1 MSRAD
6 PTARQRLRIVGGG
19 LALAA
24 VCGLWLGLPGPDL
37 VTLLVIS
44 FGVALAVGAAGYAAL
59 AVVGPGRAPLR
70 TQAVVVGLASVVGTA
85 AGVLAAA
92 RAMFVSAHDLAALFP
107 VLIAAAT
114 VGVLGAVELGGRV
127 SRASAALGEL
137 TRRIGDDGP
146 DGPSG
151 PEVGRG
157 DARAPAGTPAGTA
170 HLVTAEMATLAARLE
185 EMRARLD
192 AARRRERSLEG
203 ARRELVA
210 WVSHDLRTPLA
221 GIRAMSEALADGVV
235 AEPAEVARYH
245 ATIQA
250 ETEKLG
256 RLIDDL
262 FELSRIQ
269 ADAVSLTLDRASL
282 ADVVSDAL
290 ASARPVADARG
301 VRLDGRLQAH
311 PPPVEL
317 AGPEMGRVLQN
328 LLDNAI
334 RHTPAGGA
342 VTVEVGGDGDHASI
356 TVADECGGIPDAD
369 LDRVFDLAY
378 RGDTAR
384 SPGDRGAGLGLAIA
398 RGLVEAHA
406 GDIAV
411 CNHASGCRFTV
422 RLPLARGSAPSPQR
436 ERA

>member
-1 MSRAD
+1 MSGAV
-6 PTARQRLRIVGGG
+6 PTVRQRFGIVGGG

-24 VCGLWLGLPGPDL
+24 LCGLWLGLPGPDL

-70 TQAVVVGLASVVGTA
+70 IQAVVVGLASVVGTA

-127 SRASAALGEL
+127 NRASVALGEL
-137 TRRIGDDGP
+137 TRRIGEGGP
-146 DGPSG
+146 DGRDG
-151 PEVGRG
+151 P
-157 DARAPAGTPAGTA
+157 AA

-192 AARRRERSLEG
+192 AARQRERSLEG

-235 AEPAEVARYH
+235 TEPGEVARYH

-269 ADAVSLTLDRASL
+269 ADAVCLTLDRASL

-301 VRLDGRLQAH
+301 VRLDGRLQAL

-356 TVADECGGIPDAD
+356 TVADECGGIPASD

-398 RGLVEAHA
+398 RGLVEAHD

-411 CNHASGCRFTV
+411 CNHDAGCRFTV